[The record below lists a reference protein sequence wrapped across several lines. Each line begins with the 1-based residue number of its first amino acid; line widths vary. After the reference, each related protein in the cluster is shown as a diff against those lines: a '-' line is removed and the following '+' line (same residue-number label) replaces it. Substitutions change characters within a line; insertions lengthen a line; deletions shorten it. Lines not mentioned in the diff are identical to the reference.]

1 MKNLIIA
8 AASGALLL
16 ISGQGMTADLEA
28 GKKKAAEVCAACHG
42 PDGNSPAPAFPKLAG
57 QHASYLAKSLNE
69 YKSGARKDPIMAG
82 MAAAL
87 SKEDIENVAAYY
99 ASQSGLKTKY

>member
-42 PDGNSPAPAFPKLAG
+42 PDGTVRLLPFPSWLG
-57 QHASYLAKSLNE
+57 SMRVTW
-69 YKSGARKDPIMAG
+69 RKA
-82 MAAAL
+82 
-87 SKEDIENVAAYY
+87 
-99 ASQSGLKTKY
+99 